1 MTLRRDAARNRDKL
15 IEAAQAA
22 FAEQGL
28 DVPLDVVADRACVGI
43 ATLYRRFPTR
53 DALIAAAFEDRM
65 AEYSAAAEKALDD
78 PDPWAGFAGFI
89 EHVCEMQAADRGV
102 GDVFTRTL
110 PAARGLEEHR
120 ERGYAFVVRLIE
132 RAKLAGRM
140 RADVTPEDLPLLLMA
155 NAGVVEATGE
165 AAPVASR
172 RFVALMLEALR
183 ADGASPI
190 APPVDPLDMYR
201 ALRRAGRG
209 RRGSSAAPKSVDE
222 GAAADAVG

>member
-15 IEAAQAA
+15 IEAAQAV

-28 DVPLDVVADRACVGI
+28 EVPLDAVADRACVGI

-65 AEYSAAAEKALDD
+65 AEYSRAAEEALED
-78 PDPWAGFAGFI
+78 PDPWTGFTGFV
-89 EHVCEMQAADRGV
+89 EHVCKMQAADRGV

-110 PAARGLEEHR
+110 PAARGLEEQR

-132 RAKLAGRM
+132 RAKAAGRL
-140 RADVTPEDLPLLLMA
+140 RSDFTPEDLPLLLMA
-155 NAGVVEATGE
+155 NAGVVEATGA
-165 AAPVASR
+165 AAPAASR

-183 ADGASPI
+183 PNGATLS
-190 APPVDPLDMYR
+190 APPIDPRDMYR
-201 ALRRAGRG
+201 ALRRAGR
-209 RRGSSAAPKSVDE
+209 RRRATRSEP
-222 GAAADAVG
+222 

>member
-1 MTLRRDAARNRDKL
+1 MPDMTLRRDAARNRDKL
-15 IEAAQAA
+15 IEAAQAV

-28 DVPLDVVADRACVGI
+28 EVSLDAVADRACVGI

-53 DALIAAAFEDRM
+53 DALIAAAFEDRV
-65 AEYSAAAEKALDD
+65 AEYSRVAEEALDD
-78 PDPWAGFAGFI
+78 PDPWMGFTRFV

-120 ERGYAFVVRLIE
+120 ERGYAFLVRLID
-132 RAKLAGRM
+132 RGKLAGRL
-140 RADVTPEDLPLLLMA
+140 RADFTAEDLPLLLMA

-165 AAPVASR
+165 SAPAASK

-183 ADGASPI
+183 ADGASDI
-190 APPVDPLDMYR
+190 APPLDPRDMYR
-201 ALRRAGRG
+201 ALRRAGR
-209 RRGSSAAPKSVDE
+209 RRRATPPIDRTAG
-222 GAAADAVG
+222 